1 MLTKNCLWCNSN
13 KINKKCKR
21 KDSVNILQCQ
31 ECGLLMVDEMPE
43 ESVKLYTD
51 KYFEKETDNKNIGYN
66 SYFSNPVANLL
77 GKYALVKLFTE
88 NRFGKYLDLGCA
100 DGSLMELFKSY
111 GFTEVYGLDIS
122 SDAIAIAKNKGLN
135 AAVSNLNNFLF
146 PDNNVDFISAFDLF
160 EHLDHPRN
168 TLIEIKR
175 VMKDSGI
182 FVFSTLHVDT
192 INDDDYWFNNSLEH
206 FIYYN
211 KNILMNLFEDVF
223 GSGNVFMI
231 VVNINGISEII
242 GIAKKQ
248 NISDTEKKMMQT
260 ISDGELLGDYD
271 KDALLSLVYNQLGMF
286 KESKNAIN
294 SLSMDENGNR
304 ILFLNFMYHFYR
316 GEFYEA
322 IKLVEKKN
330 INIEIMEGVFWQ
342 AYSYVLNYFRKM
354 SQSEKYTFKLYDLA
368 KKQER
373 TVASM
378 EQELSLMKS
387 SKFWKLRNFYIYVKN
402 LCKGG
407 KILRLVRTS
416 FLILRRDG
424 ISVFFVRLSKA
435 SKELFIARKLFNS
448 RRVVE
453 KKYQD
458 RWNSDKPLVSIII
471 PCYNYGKFVIEAIES
486 AVSQTFQSIEIIVIN
501 DGSTDKDTID
511 VLNNLNYPKVR
522 VVHQENQG
530 LAQTRNNGALLSKG
544 KYICFLD
551 ADDMMMPTYIEK
563 ALIILEADGN
573 LGCAYSWLQCFGDN
587 ESIWRT
593 QDFDSFVIRNSNIAS
608 SHSVIRKSAWDKV
621 FELNNCGFLTKYNGY
636 FEDWVFWID
645 MIRTGLGGRVIK
657 ECLIRYRIHKNS
669 LSATHKPGFSKK
681 LSELKT
687 DRRDFFENNKL
698 ADELQEKIYNQIKI
712 LNPFENIIEAEFI
725 KSNKSILFIVPW
737 LTCGGVESVLL
748 EKIKGLKFNGFQI
761 TIITTEE
768 SDNDWEWKFLEV
780 TPFIY
785 HLPNYL
791 DRSDY
796 NKFIFSF
803 INGRNITEVCGVH
816 SNFFYQIAGD
826 MVRRFPKI
834 NISDVL
840 HNDSKLGYYESAVK
854 YDKYIKTHIV
864 ISNRIKKVIEN
875 CGVKREKIKVVYNG
889 IDTFDRFNPREC
901 VKEKTKMNVLFL
913 GRFSPEKRPLD
924 FLKVAKEFAN
934 DKDIQFF
941 MGGDGILK
949 KEIDLFIKRNR
960 LKNVKLLGFVKP
972 ESTLINSD
980 ILVMTSEV
988 EGFPMAA
995 LEAMSMKN
1003 VVISTNV
1010 GEIDKIVLN
1019 NKNGFVISEVGG
1031 IKAIKEKISYFQ
1043 NNRNALREMQDSA
1056 RIHVLE
1062 NYDVKYMTKGYLEIF
1077 SNKK

>member
-1 MLTKNCLWCNSN
+1 MPKVSILIPSYNHEKYIMECIQSVLDQSFQDFEIIITDDGSVDNTVAKIKKFKDNRIKLFCFEKNRGASAAVNNCIENSCGEYIAIMNSDDIFVGDKIEKQVNFLEKDTSIGAVLSYISAIDEEGNDILETQIFNYKHFDRENQNKYKWLKLFFSGENALAQPSTLIRRSCYSTIGFYDERFAQIPDWDFWIRFCMNYDLHVIPERLVKYRIRDNNQNISADRPDKRIRISWETSQVLRNFLNINDINEFKKIFPNCYEQPINTKFIPYCIAKMALSEDRGVAYNHFAVDILYEIFKDKKLSLEIEKFYNFSFSDLIDISGERDLFF
-13 KINKKCKR
+13 INERNELNDIIRSKNRLIKEKE
-21 KDSVNILQCQ
+21 KNILF
-31 ECGLLMVDEMPE
+31 MKS
-43 ESVKLYTD
+43 SVFWRARNIYI
-51 KYFEKETDNKNIGYN
+51 EIKNVK
-66 SYFSNPVANLL
+66 FL
-77 GKYALVKLFTE
+77 KLFKLINTALLII
-88 NRFGKYLDLGCA
+88 RR
-100 DGSLMELFKSY
+100 DGTIVFLKR
-111 GFTEVYGLDIS
+111 
-122 SDAIAIAKNKGLN
+122 
-135 AAVSNLNNFLF
+135 LNNFIKGLF
-146 PDNNVDFISAFDLF
+146 VSA
-160 EHLDHPRN
+160 
-168 TLIEIKR
+168 
-175 VMKDSGI
+175 
-182 FVFSTLHVDT
+182 
-192 INDDDYWFNNSLEH
+192 
-206 FIYYN
+206 
-211 KNILMNLFEDVF
+211 
-223 GSGNVFMI
+223 
-231 VVNINGISEII
+231 
-242 GIAKKQ
+242 
-248 NISDTEKKMMQT
+248 QT
-260 ISDGELLGDYD
+260 
-271 KDALLSLVYNQLGMF
+271 
-286 KESKNAIN
+286 
-294 SLSMDENGNR
+294 GNR
-304 ILFLNFMYHFYR
+304 VI
-316 GEFYEA
+316 
-322 IKLVEKKN
+322 
-330 INIEIMEGVFWQ
+330 IEE
-342 AYSYVLNYFRKM
+342 
-354 SQSEKYTFKLYDLA
+354 
-368 KKQER
+368 
-373 TVASM
+373 
-378 EQELSLMKS
+378 
-387 SKFWKLRNFYIYVKN
+387 
-402 LCKGG
+402 
-407 KILRLVRTS
+407 
-416 FLILRRDG
+416 
-424 ISVFFVRLSKA
+424 
-435 SKELFIARKLFNS
+435 
-448 RRVVE
+448 
-453 KKYQD
+453 KYQD
-458 RWNSDKPLVSIII
+458 RWNNNEPLVSIII

-816 SNFFYQIAGD
+816 SSFFYQIAGD